1 MINCNPETVSTDF
14 DISDRL
20 YFEPL
25 TFEDVFEILE
35 LEKPLGV
42 IVQFGGQ
49 TPLKLC
55 RDLELAG
62 ITILGTKP
70 EAIDLAEDRE
80 RFQKL
85 LTKLGL
91 RQPSNKIARNEGEA
105 IYFGKEIGFPLL
117 VRPSYVLGG
126 RAMEIV
132 QDEDDLKKYFLEA
145 VKVSDESPVLLDR
158 FLNDATEV
166 DVDCI
171 FDGREAFIGGIS
183 EHIEQAGVHSGDSAC
198 SLPPFSLSE
207 TITGEIRRETVAL
220 AKALEVKGLM
230 NIQFAIQ
237 NDKVFVLEVNPRASR
252 TIPFVSKATGI
263 PLAKI
268 ASKVMLDITLKE
280 QGIGREI
287 LPNYFSV
294 KEAVFPFSKFIG
306 VDTILGPE
314 MKSTGEVMGIGSSF
328 AEAFIKSQLGAG
340 INLPRPVEGQQA
352 FLSVKDNDKRQAVKL
367 AEKLVHLG
375 FELIG
380 TKGTASVI
388 AKSGIK
394 IQVVNKVA
402 EGRPHIV
409 DLIKS
414 GSISFIL
421 NTVEERKNAI
431 IDSKSI
437 RTSALTENVT
447 TYTTISGAKAAID
460 GMLSIAESKLEVY
473 NLRELIKL

>member
-1 MINCNPETVSTDF
+1 M
-14 DISDRL
+14 
-20 YFEPL
+20 
-25 TFEDVFEILE
+25 
-35 LEKPLGV
+35 
-42 IVQFGGQ
+42 
-49 TPLKLC
+49 
-55 RDLELAG
+55 
-62 ITILGTKP
+62 
-70 EAIDLAEDRE
+70 
-80 RFQKL
+80 
-85 LTKLGL
+85 
-91 RQPSNKIARNEGEA
+91 
-105 IYFGKEIGFPLL
+105 
-117 VRPSYVLGG
+117 
-126 RAMEIV
+126 
-132 QDEDDLKKYFLEA
+132 
-145 VKVSDESPVLLDR
+145 
-158 FLNDATEV
+158 
-166 DVDCI
+166 
-171 FDGREAFIGGIS
+171 
-183 EHIEQAGVHSGDSAC
+183 
-198 SLPPFSLSE
+198 
-207 TITGEIRRETVAL
+207 
-220 AKALEVKGLM
+220 
-230 NIQFAIQ
+230 
-237 NDKVFVLEVNPRASR
+237 
-252 TIPFVSKATGI
+252 
-263 PLAKI
+263 
-268 ASKVMLDITLKE
+268 
-280 QGIGREI
+280 
-287 LPNYFSV
+287 PNYFSV

-414 GSISFIL
+414 CSISFIL